1 MAREE
6 ALAHLSVKA
15 KLVLALSIILLA
27 AFVVTSV
34 VNYRVSRDA
43 VREELLTTGLPLT
56 RDTIHSELRGE
67 LMRPLFVASL
77 MGSDTFLRD
86 WALDGERDEELVRKY
101 LNEIKNRYGFFTSF
115 FISEKTKKYYH
126 FGGTLKTIS
135 RMDLRDAWYYGFVGR
150 GVTADLNVDANQAAG
165 GALTLFINHRVE
177 DYRGYLLGVT
187 GVGLDLAE
195 FAGIIQ
201 GFQDKYH
208 RRIFLVDEFGTVQL
222 GPDTEQMA
230 RANIR
235 SMPGISSV
243 ARKVLALRGEPANFE
258 YTGPDGTVLL
268 AARHLEDIGWTLLVE
283 QDEASALAAA
293 RGNLVRTLVVGVAAW
308 LVILVL
314 SVVTVNHFQRRLLH
328 MAVTDQLTG
337 AANRWEFEGRFGQA
351 EARHGRH
358 GTPFSIIL
366 LDLDHFK
373 GVNDTLGHL
382 EGDRV
387 LVGIARLVQG
397 IIRPADLLARW
408 GGDEFLV
415 LAEGGL
421 DEARAM
427 AERIREAVAGA
438 CFTQKDG
445 CQPVTVSCGV
455 AEYRQGESLDAL
467 TRRADEAAYSAKEQ
481 GRDRVVASA

>member
-1 MAREE
+1 LDR
-6 ALAHLSVKA
+6 LSVKA
-15 KLVLALSIILLA
+15 KLVLALSVILLA

-115 FISEKTKKYYH
+115 FVSEKTKKYYY

-201 GFQDKYH
+201 GFQNKYH
-208 RRIFLVDEFGTVQL
+208 RRILLVDEFGTVQL
-222 GPDTEQMA
+222 GPDTEQLA
-230 RANIR
+230 QANIR
-235 SMPGISSV
+235 TMPGISSV
-243 ARKVLALRGEPANFE
+243 AREVLALRGEPANFE
-258 YTGPDGTVLL
+258 YTGPGGTVLL
-268 AARHLEDIGWTLLVE
+268 TARHLDDIRWTLLVE

-293 RGNLVRTLVVGVAAW
+293 RDTLVRTLVVGLVAW
-308 LVILVL
+308 LVILGV
-314 SVVTVNHFQRRLLH
+314 SVITVNHFQRRLMH

-351 EARHGRH
+351 EARCARH

-366 LDLDHFK
+366 LDLDYFK
-373 GVNDTLGHL
+373 SVNDRLGHL

-387 LVGIARLVQG
+387 LVGIAKLVRG
-397 IIRPADLLARW
+397 IIRPGDLLARW

-421 DEARAM
+421 DEVRAM

-438 CFTQKDG
+438 CFAQQDG

-467 TRRADEAAYSAKEQ
+467 TRRADQAAYSAKER
-481 GRDRVVASA
+481 GRDQVVVSA